1 MCVPL
6 LARFSDHIVQCIV
19 YNLPYSVVLSLANKD
34 SPHQNEL
41 LNAMY
46 KKVALVQES
55 DQTLK
60 TLDPGTLKHLF
71 LFEPKNA
78 DYIKISSLEIIDK
91 LLELYPNIRIQQLEV
106 NHDQI
111 NQLKVL
117 PHMTGKIQRLVLRI
131 GSRLYNNDLK
141 TDTYID
147 VSKIIE
153 EVPFDFIQKLS
164 LLEID
169 LRGFEQSRGIA
180 LNAPNLSNLT
190 DLHLYNVSADKL
202 IDLPPNLKNLVLVE
216 DDKDHV
222 INEPISLTHLHF
234 LVSVRIESI
243 DFNERLEVLYLPTQ
257 LQRLSLRS
265 VKLPRGFDTICELPN
280 LTYLLLSGTIHEEV
294 GDILSCNDIE
304 EFELQLWFLD
314 STDRVLQ
321 TFPVQKNLKRMIL
334 GGRFES
340 SLAHSFASL
349 SSLTL
354 SHTTLSSIP
363 LFENLKYFQI
373 THLAFERHSLS
384 NSFKHLRKLN
394 ELVVNNCQLTM
405 VDSHFPDSLEILDL
419 SHNRLVK
426 ISGDLPLNLKRLNL
440 NRNSISSLS
449 VLQNKKLTEL
459 GLSWNKIRELS
470 HNTLCLPENL
480 SSLNLTGNDISVID
494 PSFSF
499 PPSLF
504 ILQLHVN
511 ACISMNYV
519 FNILPQLLVV
529 LKLIAQ
535 KLNGGTG
542 QRIEICFQ
550 HLWDVHLS
558 GIGNYNFVWRNCPNL
573 KYLKFE
579 ESVIPKIFVED
590 LPPTIRELDLRKN
603 GIRDI
608 EGDFKILPQLTK
620 VDLGENHLQGW
631 KELNPDKILPSV
643 MLEEN

>member
-202 IDLPPNLKNLVLVE
+202 IDLPPNLKNLVPV
-216 DDKDHV
+216 
-222 INEPISLTHLHF
+222 SYTHLDVYKRQAFVCGKPQKGHF
-234 LVSVRIESI
+234 
-243 DFNERLEVLYLPTQ
+243 
-257 LQRLSLRS
+257 
-265 VKLPRGFDTICELPN
+265 
-280 LTYLLLSGTIHEEV
+280 
-294 GDILSCNDIE
+294 
-304 EFELQLWFLD
+304 
-314 STDRVLQ
+314 
-321 TFPVQKNLKRMIL
+321 
-334 GGRFES
+334 
-340 SLAHSFASL
+340 
-349 SSLTL
+349 
-354 SHTTLSSIP
+354 
-363 LFENLKYFQI
+363 
-373 THLAFERHSLS
+373 
-384 NSFKHLRKLN
+384 
-394 ELVVNNCQLTM
+394 
-405 VDSHFPDSLEILDL
+405 
-419 SHNRLVK
+419 
-426 ISGDLPLNLKRLNL
+426 
-440 NRNSISSLS
+440 
-449 VLQNKKLTEL
+449 
-459 GLSWNKIRELS
+459 
-470 HNTLCLPENL
+470 
-480 SSLNLTGNDISVID
+480 
-494 PSFSF
+494 
-499 PPSLF
+499 
-504 ILQLHVN
+504 
-511 ACISMNYV
+511 YV
-519 FNILPQLLVV
+519 
-529 LKLIAQ
+529 
-535 KLNGGTG
+535 
-542 QRIEICFQ
+542 ECC
-550 HLWDVHLS
+550 H
-558 GIGNYNFVWRNCPNL
+558 
-573 KYLKFE
+573 
-579 ESVIPKIFVED
+579 
-590 LPPTIRELDLRKN
+590 
-603 GIRDI
+603 
-608 EGDFKILPQLTK
+608 
-620 VDLGENHLQGW
+620 
-631 KELNPDKILPSV
+631 
-643 MLEEN
+643 